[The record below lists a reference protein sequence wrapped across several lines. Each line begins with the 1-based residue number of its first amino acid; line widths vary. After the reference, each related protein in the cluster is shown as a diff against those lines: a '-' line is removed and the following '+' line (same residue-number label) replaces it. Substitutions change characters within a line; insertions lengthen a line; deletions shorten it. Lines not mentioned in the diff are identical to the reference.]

1 MVIRLHYPTKLIEIS
16 FKAGELY
23 TPSNDLSEAG
33 ANHNPLRLNWW
44 RVGPDE
50 TVVTSPTA
58 KQSRPSPSPLPQLL
72 YGIFCILGT
81 DAPWPDLPECYAP
94 GQTVANRFV
103 AGKRQACDKSRWR
116 FCQPKAAIW
125 IRSIYFRCSRQS
137 PSSSTQSCRGQKTG
151 LAFGWVVKKAFKD
164 QDWRDGRWSTSSRG
178 ELDCFYIDIREITVG

>member
-1 MVIRLHYPTKLIEIS
+1 MVICLHYPTKLIEIS

-33 ANHNPLRLNWW
+33 ANHNPLRLT
-44 RVGPDE
+44 DE
-50 TVVTSPTA
+50 ELALMKPLLPPQRPNKASYP
-58 KQSRPSPSPLPQLL
+58 SRRHCQLL
-72 YGIFCILGT
+72 HGIFCILGT

-94 GQTVANRFV
+94 CQTVANRFV

-151 LAFGWVVKKAFKD
+151 LAFG
-164 QDWRDGRWSTSSRG
+164 
-178 ELDCFYIDIREITVG
+178 